1 MSTAPKPPHLQ
12 KRILSRRQQQF
23 SHFRKGTQG
32 EQLAVEFL
40 ASKNYKILETNIRF
54 GLHEVDIV
62 ALEGQKTEPC
72 STAVPSSRPIL
83 VFCEVKTR
91 SCDLFGNPSLAVT
104 PKKIKSMQIVARE
117 YLRHFKWNGEYRFDV
132 IAILPNS
139 IEHYENVTW

>member
-1 MSTAPKPPHLQ
+1 MSTAPKPPHFQ
-12 KRILSRRQQQF
+12 KRILSTRQQQF
-23 SHFRKGTQG
+23 SHFRKGSEG
-32 EQLAVEFL
+32 EKLAVKFL
-40 ASKNYKILETNIRF
+40 VNKNFTILETNIRF

-62 ALEGQKTEPC
+62 ALEEQKTDEYSKSMP
-72 STAVPSSRPIL
+72 VPTL

-139 IEHYENVTW
+139 IEHYENITW